1 MPGIWSESTMFVI
14 YNRLGGIS
22 STLSSLSSCKE
33 FQDKLFLLFFS
44 KVGWAFLGLLKHTLV
59 IGPCTFS
66 LGHFL
71 FPRACAFPLG
81 LFYIFSIWFTKS
93 LGPSSKMGAH
103 VFLMCKFW
111 AATISSQ
118 VRHSDYVKQ
127 KDFLTVI
134 HMNAKTTILKRNLP
148 HLLVWVCFKSWC
160 LRPQFLSLII

>member
-1 MPGIWSESTMFVI
+1 MPGIWSESTTFVI

-22 STLSSLSSCKE
+22 STLSSLSSYKE

-59 IGPCTFS
+59 IRPCTFS

-81 LFYIFSIWFTKS
+81 LFFLFGLPNS
-93 LGPSSKMGAH
+93 LGPFSKMGAH

-118 VRHSDYVKQ
+118 VRHSDYMKQ
-127 KDFLTVI
+127 KDF
-134 HMNAKTTILKRNLP
+134 
-148 HLLVWVCFKSWC
+148 
-160 LRPQFLSLII
+160 